1 MIQISI
7 CFHQKY
13 RFQCNIE
20 TCIFSKSTLLLFD
33 SDISGNVSAIAL
45 SINPCILTSSDFT
58 TQTLDP
64 WSNQYMFKGLIRDL
78 FSKRE
83 IHSDLVVPL
92 LILGFSPGI
101 CNGRVEL
108 LLFLSVKS
116 HWKLRLMHLYVTT
129 VLPSRHV
136 KISHSRKLVNILL
149 FLYLCHTWNH
159 SIQIMISSL
168 SCFEHFSSSSFTN
181 HSSDIFLVHRESDR
195 YFSAIMGCI

>member
-129 VLPSRHV
+129 VLPSRHGTRKRFCCYIV
-136 KISHSRKLVNILL
+136 HARLRKHINYPLSVRPIGFRNISTFFQFVRCPSGTYQRA
-149 FLYLCHTWNH
+149 FG
-159 SIQIMISSL
+159 
-168 SCFEHFSSSSFTN
+168 HF
-181 HSSDIFLVHRESDR
+181 
-195 YFSAIMGCI
+195 